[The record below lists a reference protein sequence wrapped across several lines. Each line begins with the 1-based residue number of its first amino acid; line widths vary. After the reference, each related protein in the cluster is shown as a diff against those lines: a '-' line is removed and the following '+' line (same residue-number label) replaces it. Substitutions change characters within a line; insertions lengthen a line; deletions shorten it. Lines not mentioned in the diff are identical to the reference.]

1 MTYLPRFGRRRLLGL
16 LATVPVLLR
25 AGEPKAAPA
34 HAADPTPLAPVAAAP
49 FPEGAKL
56 LVAGPDNGALNHWA
70 DAVLPPLEQSLPP
83 NSSVRRVVVGGPDG
97 VTGANQFEAR
107 GAPDGFTVLLVPGQ
121 AVLAW
126 MVGDPR
132 AQFDVGHWVPVMAG
146 VTPGLIAGRQAAL
159 APNGRIRIAAAGPAS
174 LDLPALLGCDLLGA
188 RPEPVSG
195 LTDLGAAR
203 NAFAQGTVD
212 AVFVRGHGV
221 REQFAALASAG
232 AEKLFTLGAPDV
244 AGHTVRDP
252 ELPDVPHLAELY
264 ETRTGRTPAG
274 PLYNAWSA
282 SRCGRAAGVRAGPAT
297 THPCGDGVAVAA
309 RRRGGDGGHRCPDGR
324 DLARRASARWACRH
338 RQHRRGCRAF
348 GGIA

>member
-34 HAADPTPLAPVAAAP
+34 RAADPTPLAPVAAAP
-49 FPEGAKL
+49 FPEGARL

-83 NSSVRRVVVGGPDG
+83 DSSVRRVVVGGPDG

-203 NAFAQGTVD
+203 NAFAQGAVD
-212 AVFVRGHGV
+212 AVFLRGHGV
-221 REQFAALASAG
+221 RGAVRGARIGGRSRSCSPWARPTSRDTRCAIRSCRTYRIWPNSTRHAPAAAG
-232 AEKLFTLGAPDV
+232 RPAVQCL
-244 AGHTVRDP
+244 VR
-252 ELPDVPHLAELY
+252 
-264 ETRTGRTPAG
+264 
-274 PLYNAWSA
+274 
-282 SRCGRAAGVRAGPAT
+282 SRRGRAAGIRAGPAAA
-297 THPCGDGVAVAA
+297 HACGDGVAVAA